1 MDTKQKYARL
11 LVRRGVN
18 IQKGQIFVLSCPI
31 ECAEF
36 GRLVQVE
43 AYEAGAREVII
54 RWLDEKSSK
63 ITYDMADNAIFDE
76 VADWVSSFYNGY
88 VDQKAA
94 FMTIVS
100 DDPELMKDVD
110 PSRVARAV
118 KARSIAL
125 EHFRNE
131 QMSGRNAWCVA
142 AAPSKAWATKVFPN
156 DDAETAVEKLWD
168 AIYKATRSDTSDPFA
183 AWDIHEENFDRRTK
197 VLNDYAF
204 THLEYKNALG
214 TNLRVALA
222 KNHIWLGGNKDTE
235 TGYPFNANIPTEEV
249 FTAPAS
255 FGTEGKVFSSL
266 PLNYQGNLI
275 DEFWFEFKDGLVV
288 DFGAKKGRENL
299 AQLLET
305 DEGAKRLGEVALV
318 SHDSPIS
325 NMGILFYNTLFD
337 ENASCHFAI
346 GKAYASCLEGGKNM
360 NIEEQKKAGIN
371 DSFIHVDFM
380 IGTKD
385 LDIDGITEVGEKIPV
400 FRNGNFV
407 F

>member
-1 MDTKQKYARL
+1 MNLKQKYAAL
-11 LVRRGVN
+11 LVRQGVN
-18 IQKGQIFVLSCPI
+18 IQKGQTFVLSCPI
-31 ECAEF
+31 EVADF
-36 GRLVQVE
+36 GRLLQEE
-43 AYEAGAREVII
+43 AYKAGAREVVM
-54 RWLDEKSSK
+54 RWIDEKSSK
-63 ITYDMADNAIFDE
+63 ISYDMADDAIFDE
-76 VADWVSSFYNGY
+76 VAPWVSSFYNGY

-110 PSRVARAV
+110 PKRIARAV

-142 AAPSKAWATKVFPN
+142 AASSEGWARKVFPN
-156 DDAETAVEKLWD
+156 DDAERAMEKLWD
-168 AIYKATRSDTSDPFA
+168 AIYKATRSDTPDPFA

-222 KNHIWLGGNKDTE
+222 KNHIWLGGSKDTQ

-249 FTAPAS
+249 FTAPAAQ
-255 FGTEGKVFSSL
+255 GTEGKIYSSL

-360 NIEEQKKAGIN
+360 NAEEQKKAGIN

-380 IGTKD
+380 VGTKD
-385 LDIDGITEVGEKIPV
+385 LEIDGILASGEKIPV
-400 FRNGNFV
+400 FRDGNFV